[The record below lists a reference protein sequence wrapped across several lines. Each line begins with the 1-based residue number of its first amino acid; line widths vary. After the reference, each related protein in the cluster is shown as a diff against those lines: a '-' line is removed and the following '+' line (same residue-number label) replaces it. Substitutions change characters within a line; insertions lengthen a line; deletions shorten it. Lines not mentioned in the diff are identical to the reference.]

1 MKKLKDGWRLGKV
14 GDLLFGLESG
24 VSVNGEDKP
33 FSYSDKCVLKVSAV
47 SYGKFDENAA
57 KVIEK
62 KELFRA
68 KINPKAGQIIISRS
82 NTEELVGASAYIEKD
97 YPNLFLPDKLWQ
109 TISKPNV
116 NMKWLSY
123 VLASSQVRYTLSK
136 LATGTSSSMKN
147 ITQSELLS
155 LKIMIP
161 PLEEQIQI
169 AETLSTWDKAIQTT
183 EKLLENSRRQK
194 KALMQKLLGKGEQ
207 IFRLEDL
214 GSTFTG
220 LSGKSKVDFGKGKP
234 YIPYMNIFTNS
245 HIDIQHLELVEI
257 GKDETQNKVRY
268 GDIFFTTSSETPDE
282 VGMSSVL
289 LNEVDELYL
298 NSFCFGFRLNNFE
311 NLLPEYA
318 QYLFRCDEIRKAI
331 SLLGQGATRYNL
343 SKTQLMKLTIK
354 LPSLEEQ
361 REIAEILSIADQEI
375 ETLQRKLEC
384 LKLEKGALT
393 QKLLEGDYE

>member
-1 MKKLKDGWRLGKV
+1 MIKNRKEVTLSEIMDFKNGLNFTKSDNGEKIKIVGVSDFKDLAELNSTDNLDVISISSKIKDDELLKD
-14 GDLLFGLESG
+14 GDLLFVRSNGNKELIGRCLYFPTVTERLSFSG
-24 VSVNGEDKP
+24 FTIRGRVKDKN
-33 FSYSDKCVLKVSAV
+33 VLPAYIAQLARS
-47 SYGKFDENAA
+47 SL
-57 KVIEK
+57 IK
-62 KELFRA
+62 KE
-68 KINPKAGQIIISRS
+68 INKNGGGTNISNLSQQILNAIVI
-82 NTEELVGASAYIEKD
+82 K
-97 YPNLFLPDKLWQ
+97 LPE
-109 TISKPNV
+109 
-116 NMKWLSY
+116 Y
-123 VLASSQVRYTLSK
+123 A
-136 LATGTSSSMKN
+136 
-147 ITQSELLS
+147 
-155 LKIMIP
+155 
-161 PLEEQIQI
+161 EQIKI
-169 AETLSTWDKAIQTT
+169 AETLSTWDNAIQTT

-194 KALMQKLLGKGEQ
+194 KALMQRLLGKGEQ

-343 SKTQLMKLTIK
+343 SKTQLMKLSIK
-354 LPSLEEQ
+354 LPNLEEQ
-361 REIAEILSIADQEI
+361 REIAEILSTADQEI

-384 LKLEKGALT
+384 LKLEKGALM
-393 QKLLEGDYE
+393 QRLL

>member
-1 MKKLKDGWRLGKV
+1 MIKNRKEVTLSEIMDFKNGLNFTKSDNGEKIKIVGVSDFKDLTELNSTDNLDVVSISSKIKNDELLKD
-14 GDLLFGLESG
+14 GDLLFVRSNGNKELIGRCLYFPTVTERLSFSG
-24 VSVNGEDKP
+24 FTIRGRVKDKN
-33 FSYSDKCVLKVSAV
+33 VLPAYVAQLARTSL
-47 SYGKFDENAA
+47 
-57 KVIEK
+57 IK
-62 KELFRA
+62 KE
-68 KINPKAGQIIISRS
+68 INKNGGGTNISNLSQQILNAIVI
-82 NTEELVGASAYIEKD
+82 K
-97 YPNLFLPDKLWQ
+97 LPE
-109 TISKPNV
+109 
-116 NMKWLSY
+116 Y
-123 VLASSQVRYTLSK
+123 V
-136 LATGTSSSMKN
+136 
-147 ITQSELLS
+147 
-155 LKIMIP
+155 
-161 PLEEQIQI
+161 EQIKI
-169 AETLSTWDKAIQTT
+169 VEILSTWDNAIQTT

-234 YIPYMNIFTNS
+234 YIPYMNIFINS

-361 REIAEILSIADQEI
+361 REIAEILSTAEQEI

-384 LKLEKGALT
+384 LKLEKGALM
-393 QKLLEGDYE
+393 QRLLG

>member
-161 PLEEQIQI
+161 PLNEQTQI
-169 AETLSTWDKAIQTT
+169 AETLSTWDNAIQTT
-183 EKLLENSRRQK
+183 EKLLENSRQQK
-194 KALMQKLLGKGEQ
+194 KALMQRLLKGNNWLQADLAELAVISKGSQLNKNTLSDNGQYAVINGGIEPSGYTDKFNTESNTITISEGGNSCGYIGFQKEKFWCGGHCYALSNLRINCLFLYQLLKYNEENIMRLRVGSGLPNIQKKALESFSLSYPQDISEQ
-207 IFRLEDL
+207 Q
-214 GSTFTG
+214 
-220 LSGKSKVDFGKGKP
+220 K
-234 YIPYMNIFTNS
+234 
-245 HIDIQHLELVEI
+245 
-257 GKDETQNKVRY
+257 
-268 GDIFFTTSSETPDE
+268 
-282 VGMSSVL
+282 
-289 LNEVDELYL
+289 
-298 NSFCFGFRLNNFE
+298 
-311 NLLPEYA
+311 
-318 QYLFRCDEIRKAI
+318 
-331 SLLGQGATRYNL
+331 
-343 SKTQLMKLTIK
+343 
-354 LPSLEEQ
+354 
-361 REIAEILSIADQEI
+361 IAEILSTADQEI

-384 LKLEKGALT
+384 LKLEKGALM
-393 QKLLEGDYE
+393 QRFLDHQE

>member
-1 MKKLKDGWRLGKV
+1 MIKNRKEVTLSEIMDFKNGLNFTKSDNGEKIKIVGVSDFKDLTELNSTDNLDVVSISSKIKNDELLKD
-14 GDLLFGLESG
+14 GDLLFVRSNGNKELIGRCLYFPTVTERLSFSG
-24 VSVNGEDKP
+24 FTIRGRVKDKN
-33 FSYSDKCVLKVSAV
+33 VLPAYVAQLARTSL
-47 SYGKFDENAA
+47 
-57 KVIEK
+57 IK
-62 KELFRA
+62 KE
-68 KINPKAGQIIISRS
+68 INKNGGGTNISNLSQQILNAIVI
-82 NTEELVGASAYIEKD
+82 K
-97 YPNLFLPDKLWQ
+97 LPE
-109 TISKPNV
+109 
-116 NMKWLSY
+116 Y
-123 VLASSQVRYTLSK
+123 V
-136 LATGTSSSMKN
+136 
-147 ITQSELLS
+147 
-155 LKIMIP
+155 
-161 PLEEQIQI
+161 EQIKI
-169 AETLSTWDKAIQTT
+169 VEILSTWDNAIQTT

-234 YIPYMNIFTNS
+234 YIPYMNIFINS

-375 ETLQRKLEC
+375 EALQRKLEC
-384 LKLEKGALT
+384 LKLEKGALM
-393 QKLLEGDYE
+393 QRLLVRI

>member
-1 MKKLKDGWRLGKV
+1 MIKNRKEVTLSEIMDFKNGLNFTKSDNGEKIKIVGVSDFKDLTELNSTDNLDVVSISSKIKNDELLKD
-14 GDLLFGLESG
+14 GDLLFVRSNGNKELIGRCLYFPTVTERLSFSG
-24 VSVNGEDKP
+24 FTIRGRVKDKN
-33 FSYSDKCVLKVSAV
+33 VLPAYVAQLSRT
-47 SYGKFDENAA
+47 SL
-57 KVIEK
+57 IK
-62 KELFRA
+62 KE
-68 KINPKAGQIIISRS
+68 INKNGGGTNISNLSQQILNAIVI
-82 NTEELVGASAYIEKD
+82 K
-97 YPNLFLPDKLWQ
+97 LPE
-109 TISKPNV
+109 
-116 NMKWLSY
+116 Y
-123 VLASSQVRYTLSK
+123 V
-136 LATGTSSSMKN
+136 
-147 ITQSELLS
+147 
-155 LKIMIP
+155 
-161 PLEEQIQI
+161 EQIKI
-169 AETLSTWDKAIQTT
+169 VEILSTWDNAIQTT

-234 YIPYMNIFTNS
+234 YIPYMNIFINS

-361 REIAEILSIADQEI
+361 REIAEILSTAEQEI

-384 LKLEKGALT
+384 LKLEKGALM
-393 QKLLEGDYE
+393 QRLLG